1 MPSAPSFRRRG
12 VVSVAV
18 LILLGVLMLVVAGV
32 VMAGGRDHEVAGL
45 ELQGER
51 ARYAADAAAH
61 MAVKEL
67 FDNIDRDGDGGI
79 GTISADGNTVNDP
92 TLGAT
97 RLWATAVT
105 AGSETTVTAR
115 GENAA
120 ARRAVQVRVVG
131 TGSGSGAATILL
143 VVANSASLLPEE
155 LARKSLFESW
165 GYTVTTI
172 SETANQTSFNTA
184 WRGAS
189 VAYIPETVTPGN
201 VGTKLTAATLGVI
214 CEEADLS
221 DELGFSASTSSLSNN
236 GFTVAAASHDIT
248 AGLGPGEAALF
259 SSNQPVR
266 RFSGTQGGYTTLGT
280 NAGSSHVTF
289 AVMERGATL
298 TPSGTAAGRR
308 VFLPFGNSG
317 FSISALNDTG
327 RTVLQRSI
335 EWCLKPVGHWK
346 LDDASG
352 STALDSAGTFNGTLT
367 GPLWTTGRLAGG
379 LMFDGTNDYVTIANN
394 NAFRV
399 TNSLT
404 IAGWIRG
411 TSWRYGSSTCP
422 VLRKGTDNPNNWQL
436 AVNDGKVT
444 LQLDA
449 SDNGGFRAN
458 TTLSLGIWYHVA
470 ATWDGATVR
479 LYLNGVSDMAPA
491 SRTTAIGVDTRPVYL
506 GGRPGATDY
515 VHGALDDVRFYNRA
529 LTPGEIVR
537 LMQDGKRIDRW
548 ASVAP

>member
-1 MPSAPSFRRRG
+1 MRSAPPSRRRG

-67 FDNIDRDGDGGI
+67 FDNLDRDGDGGI
-79 GTISADGNTVNDP
+79 GTISADGNTANDP

-131 TGSGSGAATILL
+131 AGTGSGAATILL
-143 VVANSASLLPEE
+143 VVVNSASLLPEE

-172 SETANQTSFNTA
+172 SESASQASFDTA
-184 WRGAS
+184 WRAAS
-189 VAYIPETVTPGN
+189 VAYIVETCLSAN

-214 CEEADLS
+214 TEEAALS
-221 DELGFSASTSSLSNN
+221 DELGFSSSMTTISTNQVETLAT
-236 GFTVAAASHDIT
+236 GHDIT
-248 AGLGPGEAALF
+248 AGLGVGTVTVF
-259 SSNQPVR
+259 SSSQPVR
-266 RFSGTQGGYTTLGT
+266 WLSGTQGGYTALAQQVGT
-280 NAGSSHVTF
+280 ANVML
-289 AVMERGATL
+289 AVMERGTAL
-298 TPSGTAAGRR
+298 TPSGAAAGRR
-308 VFLPFGNSG
+308 VFLPFGNTG
-317 FSISALNDTG
+317 FDLASLTDAG
-327 RTVLQRSI
+327 RTLLRRSI

-352 STALDSAGTFNGTLT
+352 STALDSAGSFHGALS
-367 GPLWTTGRLAGG
+367 GPVWTTGRLGG
-379 LMFDGTNDYVTIANN
+379 ALQFDGIDDFVSTPNTSAFQVTTA
-394 NAFRV
+394 
-399 TNSLT
+399 LT
-404 IAGWIRG
+404 MTGWIRG

-422 VLRKGTDNPNNWQL
+422 VLRKGTNNPNNWQL

-449 SDNGGFRAN
+449 NDNGGFRAG
-458 TTLSLGIWYHVA
+458 TTLNLGVWYHVA

-548 ASVAP
+548 AAVAP